1 MNIKNISG
9 LSITVVMLF
18 LYNLTFYFRYGY
30 IKEDNII
37 ISIIMILCILYTILI
52 GKKIE
57 D

>member
-37 ISIIMILCILYTILI
+37 ISIIMILCILSTILI